1 MLNKIAVGRQ
11 GQSAPSV
18 AARDQLEELAVDLAR
33 IFSEAVPRQG
43 KFFIPQR
50 LRALGRYMQAAR
62 RHFEGAIE
70 TKTVVPQAAEWL
82 LDNYYVI
89 EQALRQVEED
99 LPAQYYR
106 RLPKIGGQARIWVL
120 ALALARY
127 SRNRLEA
134 GQLVSFIQA
143 HQESCPLTTGE
154 LWAFPV
160 MLRLASLELI
170 ADGLELI
177 VPVERDFPSPPCDL
191 PTDNA
196 QDFGLSYS
204 TLALPA
210 EESFV
215 AAGILSLRLLATQNW
230 KTFFDTTSPV
240 EKILRQD
247 PAQVYEGMDSVTHSS
262 YHSAIEELAQ
272 NCPFSEIQI
281 AHTLIELARETDRGK
296 TNHVGYFLIDEGRRQ
311 LEARLSF
318 RAPLALRAR
327 RWLYRYAEAVYLGSI
342 AALTAGL
349 ISVAF
354 AYALVAGIG
363 FGAVLIA
370 AILAALP
377 VSSLAVG
384 LVNWLVVRI
393 LPPRVLPK
401 LDFKTG
407 VPAEYRTMIVIPA
420 LLRNESEVTAL
431 LGQLELHYLGNEDPN
446 FGFAL
451 LTDFTDASQKTLP
464 GDERLVEAALAGV
477 NRLNTRYGQKMRRPF
492 YLFHRER
499 KWNPR
504 ENCWMGWERKRGK
517 LTEFNALLRGEKT
530 GFVVQ
535 EGDLDFLRGA
545 RFVITL
551 DTDTILPRESARRL
565 VGTLAHP
572 LNRAEFDAGGQ
583 VTRGYVVLQ
592 PRVQVR
598 PVMANQSLFTRVYS
612 GDTVLDLY
620 TRAVSDVYHDLFGE
634 GSYVGKGIYDAAS
647 FERCLRGHVPD
658 NAILSHDLFE
668 GIHGRCGLVTDV
680 VLFEDYPT
688 HYLAQSHRTH
698 RWVRGDWQ
706 LLPWLGRYVPDQSGN
721 KIKSD
726 FSMIDRWKMLDNMR
740 RSLVPGAVLVMLVFG
755 WLFIPGNTILWEILA
770 FGMYLL
776 AVLSGVF
783 DSMRRHKGDFPETS
797 AQPFRQAALRV
808 LLEMVFL
815 PHRAFI
821 NADAIGS
828 TLVRLLFTR
837 KRLLQW
843 VTAAHTISAFG
854 RELKFRVAWDEM
866 VWAVF
871 LGGGLLLGISV
882 VRPSHL
888 LPLALPLVIAWMA
901 SPVVATLISRP
912 RKRAV
917 QKLTATEEQRLR
929 LLARSTW
936 LYFEHFVTPEDHWL
950 PPDHFQEEPRG
961 AVAHSTSP
969 TNIGLMLLSTLAA
982 YDLGYINTQE
992 LALRLSN
999 AFDSLDAL
1007 EKVRGHLLNW
1017 YDTRTLTPLP
1027 PRYVSTVDSGNFAAS
1042 LVALRQGCHEVAG
1055 QPVVNWKGL
1064 LDTIDVLMDAIE
1076 QAQFGESAA
1085 RLRAAISTV
1094 RGHAEGLLNVRV
1106 CSPEMLKHLLDDERA
1121 GIEKLLV
1128 ELVEFSSEQI
1138 DPLTLQTLYTWAD
1151 RLRSHLQG
1159 IRRTL
1164 QVLHPWAL
1172 TLGAAPPSIAARL
1185 VVDPEFVAAWDG
1197 LQRTFVFCPPLQDI
1211 PDVCARAL
1219 EKLDVLMKFFTSD
1232 HEVLAWAE
1240 KFSQELQA
1248 ASATAEEMLAEF
1260 TNLIGRINSYLNA
1273 MHFGFLYE
1281 SGRQVFHIGYNVET
1295 GQLDP
1300 NYYDLLA
1307 SECRIASLYA
1317 IAAGDVP
1324 QSHWLHLARPL
1335 TRVDSTRA
1343 LLSWSGTMFEYLMP
1357 MLLVESYPETL
1368 LHQSC
1373 YAAVEHQRDY
1383 ARQKKLPCWGI
1394 SESSY
1399 YHFDANQTY
1408 QYRAFGA
1415 PKLGYKRG
1423 LSEDLVVTPYA
1434 SVLALP
1440 IAPRAVLENLDNF
1453 ASLQM
1458 FGLYGLY
1465 ESVDF
1470 TPERLGA
1477 GVEYARVRT
1486 YMAHHQGMILLTLAN
1501 RFGKSMVLRLHS
1513 DPRIKGVE
1521 LLLQERVPTRAP
1533 TERPHPQE
1541 VRDMNISLGSISV
1554 EPWEV
1559 SPAAPYPQVHT
1570 LTNGHYNLLITAAG
1584 TGFSSWGHVDLTRWR
1599 ADPTFDALG
1608 TWIYVQDRQ
1617 DGSLWSVAH
1626 QPIGKPA
1633 QTGKVNFHPHKV
1645 VFERREGDISMNTT
1659 IAIAADDDVEIRQV
1673 NITNHGDA
1681 ARQLALT
1688 SYAEMVLA
1696 PQSTDRRH
1704 PAFNKLF
1711 IESEYIPKE
1720 NLLLFRRRP
1729 RSANEKAV
1737 YVVHFV
1743 AGSQENIVLSGI
1755 QTDRARFLGRGG
1767 SARKPA
1773 FKLIR
1778 PPGPARD
1785 ATKEQTVPL
1794 DGIRLATLDPICA
1807 MQVQLDLLPYETV
1820 HLAFITLA
1828 AVTRK
1833 EAIDLARRYRRWS
1846 RISRAIEEAF
1856 SESARELAY
1865 LSLDSMKIV
1874 RIQKLLSALL
1884 YPCLPLRADAA
1895 TLGSN
1900 TLSQPGLWSF
1910 SISGDYPI
1918 LLVRLKTDSDIELL
1932 AELLQ
1937 AHTYWRRRGL
1947 MIDLVI
1953 LNRRETSYDNDYSG
1967 QIGRL
1972 LERTASQSL
1981 VNQRGGIFVLREDQ
1995 MSEAE
2000 RALLA
2005 SVARVVLD
2013 GENGLLERQ
2022 LDKLDAQPV
2031 RLPRFV
2037 SVQPALPVPEPDSV
2051 RFDRPPDLLF
2061 DNGLGGFT
2069 PDGREYIINLRPGD
2083 WTPAPWC
2090 NVIATPEFG
2099 FLVSESGF
2107 GCTWA
2112 HNSGEN
2118 RLTPWTNDPVSD
2130 TPAEVLYLR
2139 DEDTGQVWTPTPL
2152 PARAETTYRITHGAG
2167 YSIFANA
2174 SHGLEQSLR
2183 VFAVPTK
2190 PVKVIQLR
2198 IKNTTSRMRR
2208 ITTTYYAEWV
2218 LGTTRE
2224 ESAPHIIP
2232 EFASSQFALLA
2243 RNPYNTDY
2251 GQRVAFLAAT
2261 REIHG
2266 VTTDRAEFLG
2276 RHGSY
2281 ACPAALERVG
2291 ITPNISPGADPCAA
2305 VQSLLWL
2312 EPGAEKEVTFLL
2324 GQGADR
2330 AEAEQLIRHYQDF
2343 SNVQLAWDSLAAFWD
2358 DILGQIQIR
2367 TPEPAF
2373 DILLNRWLLYQ
2384 SLACRIWGRTAFY
2397 QSSGAFGF
2405 RDQLQDAMALVYS
2418 LPADARKHIL
2428 RAAAHQFEQG
2438 DVLHWWHPPLGR
2450 GIRTR
2455 CSDNLLWLPFVTA
2468 HYVQATGDTAIL
2480 NEQIP
2485 YLSGEP
2491 LEKGEHERYGQF
2503 FSTQSGTLYEHCLR
2517 ALEKGI
2523 TRGAHNLPLIGAHDW
2538 NDGLSRVGKGGQG
2551 ESVWLGWFIHA
2562 ALTNFAE
2569 ICDSYGDKEKMDILR
2584 AQAEEFRLALEANAW
2599 DGEWYLRAFFDD
2611 GEPLGS
2617 AANSECQI
2625 DSIAQSW
2632 AVISGAADSA
2642 RARTAMQSVYRQLVR
2657 HEDGLVQLFNPPF
2670 ERIARDPGYIK
2681 GYPPGI
2687 RENGGQYTHAALWT
2701 IWAFA
2706 QLGENERA
2714 AELFRLINPIYH
2726 TDLPEKIQRYRVEP
2740 YVVAADVY
2748 SVAPFNGRG
2757 GWTWYT
2763 GSASWMYRLGIEQ
2776 ILGIRKRGDELHIS
2790 PCIPIEWSGF
2800 EVDYVFG
2807 AEKYHIVVKGI
2818 QEGRAKRYE
2827 MFVNGKK
2834 AENGVVKLGASG
2846 MDS

>member
-1 MLNKIAVGRQ
+1 MLDTMTVGVQ
-11 GQSAPSV
+11 GQPLRSV
-18 AARDQLEELAVDLAR
+18 AARDQLEELAVDLAS
-33 IFSEAVPRQG
+33 IFSEATPRRG

-89 EQALRQVEED
+89 EQALRQIEEN
-99 LPAQYYR
+99 LPAQYYQ
-106 RLPKIGGQARIWVL
+106 RLPKTDGQARIW
-120 ALALARY
+120 ALALTLVRY
-127 SRNRLEA
+127 SGNRLEA
-134 GQLVSFIQA
+134 SQLASFIQA
-143 HQESCPLTTGE
+143 HQKNCPLTTGE

-177 VPVERDFPSPPCDL
+177 IPLKRDFQPAFCDL
-191 PTDNA
+191 PDGNSQA
-196 QDFGLSYS
+196 FGLARSA
-204 TLALPA
+204 LALPA

-247 PAQVYEGMDSVTHSS
+247 PAQAYEGMDSVTRSS

-296 TNHVGYFLIDEGRRQ
+296 TNHVGYFLIDEGRQQ

-318 RAPLALRAR
+318 RAPLALRVR
-327 RWLYRYAEAVYLGSI
+327 RWLYRHAEPVYLGSI
-342 AALTAGL
+342 AALTLLL
-349 ISVAF
+349 ISIAF
-354 AYALVAGIG
+354 AYASIAGAST
-363 FGAVLIA
+363 GAILIA
-370 AILAALP
+370 TVLSALP

-384 LVNWLVVRI
+384 LVNWIIVRI

-401 LDFKTG
+401 LDFKAG

-420 LLRNESEVTAL
+420 LLRSESEATAL

-451 LTDFTDASQKTLP
+451 LTDFADASQKTLP
-464 GDERLVEAALAGV
+464 GDERLVEAALAGI
-477 NRLNTRYGQKMRRPF
+477 NRLNARYGQKMRGPF

-517 LTEFNALLRGEKT
+517 LTEFNALLRGEKA

-647 FERCLRGHVPD
+647 FERCLRGRVPD

-871 LGGGLLLGISV
+871 LGSGLLLGISV

-888 LPLALPLVIAWMA
+888 LPLALPLVVAWMA

-1042 LVALRQGCHEVAG
+1042 LVALRQGCHEVAD

-1085 RLRAAISTV
+1085 RLRAALSAV
-1094 RGHAEGLLNVRV
+1094 RGHAEDLLNVRA

-1151 RLRSHLQG
+1151 RLRSHLHG

-1185 VVDPEFVAAWDG
+1185 VVDPEFAAAWDG

-1260 TNLIGRINSYLNA
+1260 TNLIGRINFYLNA

-1335 TRVDSTRA
+1335 TRVNSTRA

-1696 PQSTDRRH
+1696 PQSADRRH

-1846 RISRAIEEAF
+1846 RIPRAIEEAF

-1865 LSLDSMKIV
+1865 LSLDSTKIV

-1895 TLGSN
+1895 TLGAN

-2000 RALLA
+2000 RILLA

-2152 PARAETTYRITHGAG
+2152 PARAETNYRITHGAG

-2208 ITTTYYAEWV
+2208 ITATYYAEWV

-2343 SNVQLAWDSLAAFWD
+2343 SNVQLAWESLAAFWD
-2358 DILGQIQIR
+2358 DILGQIQVR

-2405 RDQLQDAMALVYS
+2405 RDQLQDVMALVYS

-2468 HYVQATGDTAIL
+2468 HYVQTTGDAAIL

-2569 ICDSYGDKEKMDILR
+2569 ICDLYGDTGKTDILR

-2632 AVISGAADSA
+2632 AVISGAADLG

-2657 HEDGLVQLFNPPF
+2657 HEDALIQLFTPPF

-2706 QLGENERA
+2706 QLGDNERA

-2726 TDLPEKIQRYRVEP
+2726 DDSPEKIQRYRVEP

-2790 PCIPIEWSGF
+2790 PCIPVEWSGF

-2818 QEGRAKRYE
+2818 QKDRDKRYE
-2827 MFVNGKK
+2827 VFVNGKK
-2834 AENGVVKLGASG
+2834 AENGVVKLGAAAL
-2846 MDS
+2846 DS